1 MPECGYC
8 SKEFAADESYCHTL
22 AAAMDCPKVD
32 LVQRAV
38 LTAVAESIEKGATV
52 DLGDGQFQ
60 KVPGA
65 EDAAIAHHRAELYR
79 SQSELLD
86 QLVKAHQTGDAAEV
100 DLLLDRLTV
109 GPHGRRLRRAHRLSG
124 RPNRRDCRRKE
135 TFRRLAQRR
144 IFFLRFSPTACAL
157 E

>member
-22 AAAMDCPKVD
+22 PAAMDCPKVD
-32 LVQRAV
+32 LGQRAV

-65 EDAAIAHHRAELYR
+65 EDAAITHHRAELYR

-86 QLVKAHQTGDAAEV
+86 QLVKAHQAGDAAEV

-109 GPHGRRLRRAHRLSG
+109 AHMAVTFEELIDYRAG
-124 RPNRRDCRRKE
+124 
-135 TFRRLAQRR
+135 Q
-144 IFFLRFSPTACAL
+144 TAAIV
-157 E
+157 EEKKRSAG

>member
-8 SKEFAADESYCHTL
+8 GKEFAADESYCHTL

-86 QLVKAHQTGDAAEV
+86 QLVNAHQAGDAAEV

-109 GPHGRRLRRAHRLSG
+109 AHMAVTFEELIDYRAS
-124 RPNRRDCRRKE
+124 
-135 TFRRLAQRR
+135 Q
-144 IFFLRFSPTACAL
+144 TAAIV
-157 E
+157 EEKKRSAG

>member
-1 MPECGYC
+1 
-8 SKEFAADESYCHTL
+8 
-22 AAAMDCPKVD
+22 MDCPKVD

-60 KVPGA
+60 KVPGV

-86 QLVKAHQTGDAAEV
+86 QLVKAHQAGDAAEV

-109 GPHGRRLRRAHRLSG
+109 AHMAVTFEELIDYRAS
-124 RPNRRDCRRKE
+124 
-135 TFRRLAQRR
+135 Q
-144 IFFLRFSPTACAL
+144 TAAIV
-157 E
+157 EEKKRSAG